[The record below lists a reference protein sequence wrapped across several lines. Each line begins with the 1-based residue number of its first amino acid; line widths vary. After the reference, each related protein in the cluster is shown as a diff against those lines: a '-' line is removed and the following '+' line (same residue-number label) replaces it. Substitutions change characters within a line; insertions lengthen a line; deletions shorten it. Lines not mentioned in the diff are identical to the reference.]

1 MDHRAVWFVVLTLL
15 VLVLVC
21 YCATVLALVAPGV
34 GAVAIRQDWPRRRLL
49 EREKLAPAAPGASRA
64 S

>member
-1 MDHRAVWFVVLTLL
+1 MDYRAVWFVVLTLL
-15 VLVLVC
+15 VLVC
-21 YCATVLALVAPGV
+21 YCASVLALVAPGV
-34 GAVAIRQDWPRRRLL
+34 GAVATRQDWPRRRLL